1 MPKMTLLRQIRL
13 LKRGK
18 GNFVTKMSQ
27 NKITLRDKGTNKIS
41 TPFITQ
47 LHKLMYNLSQH
58 NNRYQV
64 WTFQYQMHNLNTK
77 HRGQEY
83 KYKTQ
88 LNNKDTLILSTT
100 QNKIR
105 ITKKYTIKISWVTN
119 RFKEKIPIYIFNIP
133 PLHFQVAVHK
143 IPKRTEI
150 TSWFKVKHKHKIKFV

>member
-13 LKRGK
+13 LKRRK
-18 GNFVTKMSQ
+18 GNFVTQMSQ

-41 TPFITQ
+41 TLFATQ
-47 LHKLMYNLSQH
+47 LHKLVYNISQH
-58 NNRYQV
+58 NNRYQI
-64 WTFQYQMHNLNTK
+64 WTFQYQTHNSNTK

-88 LNNKDTLILSTT
+88 LNNKNTLILSIT

-119 RFKEKIPIYIFNIP
+119 KFKEKIPIYIFNIP
-133 PLHFQVAVHK
+133 LCISK
-143 IPKRTEI
+143 
-150 TSWFKVKHKHKIKFV
+150 